1 MSRRTLLAAAAAA
14 PLAAALAACGS
25 RTSPAASAASGD
37 GGAAAATSSR
47 SAALAASVT
56 YQPAAGT
63 TGASPTAPVS
73 VTAAG
78 ATLQGV
84 ALTGD
89 DGVVVTG
96 ALSADGSTW
105 TAGEPLGYGKTY
117 TWSGTAGGPEGTSV
131 PLAGTVATVAPGS
144 RVSARV
150 NIGDGQAV
158 GVAAPIMVTFDGPV
172 TDKAAAQQAMTVTT
186 TPATEGAWA
195 WLPDGPDSS
204 RAHWRPRAYWAAGTA
219 VSMDA
224 KVYGVDLGGG
234 AWGSADLST
243 SFTVDRLQVVK
254 ADVPSHRMVVVR
266 DGQTVLDVPCSYGEA
281 NEARNTT
288 RNGIHVV
295 TEKYEDF
302 LMSNPPYYENVRE
315 RWATR
320 ISNNGEF
327 IHANPLTT
335 GVQGASNVTNG
346 CINLSTQDAQTYF
359 GMAVYGDPVEVTGS
373 PIELSAADGDIY
385 DWSVD
390 WPTWLSMSAL

>member
-1 MSRRTLLAAAAAA
+1 MSAPRLSRRTLLAAALAA
-14 PLAAALAACGS
+14 PVGAALAACGAGGATPS
-25 RTSPAASAASGD
+25 
-37 GGAAAATSSR
+37 GAAAPTTPSADPA
-47 SAALAASVT
+47 AALRASLRYT
-56 YQPAAGT
+56 PSAGAT
-63 TGASPTAPVS
+63 AASPTAPVA
-73 VTAAG
+73 VAAPG
-78 ATLQGV
+78 ATLRDV
-84 ALTGD
+84 ALTSDEGT
-89 DGVVVTG
+89 VVTG
-96 ALSADGSTW
+96 ALSPDGSAW
-105 TAGEPLGYGKTY
+105 TVGEPLGYGRTY
-117 TWSGTAGGPEGTSV
+117 TWSGTAAGADGSST
-131 PLAGTVATVAPGS
+131 PLAGTVSTVDPAS

-172 TDKAAAQQAMTVTT
+172 ADKAAAQRAMTVTT

-195 WLPDGPDSS
+195 WLPDTQGGS
-204 RAHWRPRAYWAAGTA
+204 RAHWRPRDYWAAGTTVA
-219 VSMDA
+219 MDA

-234 AWGSADLST
+234 AWGSADLTT

-295 TEKYEDF
+295 TEQYEDF

-359 GMAVYGDPVEVTGS
+359 EMAVYGDPVEVTGS

-390 WPTWLSMSAL
+390 WSDWLKMSY